1 MRQIVGSVAEK
12 KYYDESYTKDF
23 AREGTTAGTSGHS
36 LTFLNYPGVGTSAV
50 TRVGNKISVRSF
62 VLKATVFGKVQAN
75 VNIQIPFTIYVIA
88 NKDGGTFLADSFLVP
103 DATAAG
109 ALTTRS
115 MRNLEYFREF
125 QVLGQKDYTFTA
137 DNYQGNNGGIIQC
150 NMAMRCSLPVRF
162 PSTGSTTPLENQIAV
177 LLVAADGSLL
187 GGSGLTCV
195 FNTRFYFTDV

>member
-23 AREGTTAGTSGHS
+23 ARGRDYRRYFRPF

-75 VNIQIPFTIYVIA
+75 VNIQVPFTIYVIA

-125 QVLGQKDYTFTA
+125 QVLGQKITLSRLITIREIMVALFSVTW
-137 DNYQGNNGGIIQC
+137 
-150 NMAMRCSLPVRF
+150 RC
-162 PSTGSTTPLENQIAV
+162 
-177 LLVAADGSLL
+177 VALSC
-187 GGSGLTCV
+187 S
-195 FNTRFYFTDV
+195 FS

>member
-23 AREGTTAGTSGHS
+23 AREGLPQVLPAIPF
-36 LTFLNYPGVGTSAV
+36 TFLNYPGVGTSAV

-75 VNIQIPFTIYVIA
+75 VNIQVPFTIYVIA

-125 QVLGQKDYTFTA
+125 QVLGQKDYTFSA

-162 PSTGSTTPLENQIAV
+162 PSTDLPPAREPDRCTARSSRWFPIGWDRSHL
-177 LLVAADGSLL
+177 
-187 GGSGLTCV
+187 CV
-195 FNTRFYFTDV
+195 